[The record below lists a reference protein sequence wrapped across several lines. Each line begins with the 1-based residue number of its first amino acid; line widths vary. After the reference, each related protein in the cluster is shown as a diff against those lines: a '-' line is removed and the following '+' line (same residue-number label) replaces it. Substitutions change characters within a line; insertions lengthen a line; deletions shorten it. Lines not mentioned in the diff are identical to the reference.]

1 MEGNYN
7 WDLGHKFLQQGQALQ
22 DTSPNGSHD
31 PTAQKECKVWGRE
44 LQCRSIWK
52 TPQAPR
58 VTIPLL
64 RPQTIPWVS
73 RPVNIGEKSSI
84 GQGWWVNLHGI
95 LAQAE
100 LKAFTLPFCLAMTI
114 YPHSEGNISQVVRN
128 LASHLMWEKSLEYP
142 ACQQQRQMPIPD
154 TSPFS
159 GDTDW
164 LPSGGFLLCG
174 PSSHKDMALHCAHSR
189 YGFAS
194 RFCSGSVSTIVS
206 SHPKY
211 FIHTHGISYNIAS
224 VRGLFVSFMKK
235 KKGQ

>member
-58 VTIPLL
+58 VTISLL

-73 RPVNIGEKSSI
+73 RPVNIGEKSSL

-128 LASHLMWEKSLEYP
+128 LASHLMWQKSLEYP

-154 TSPFS
+154 TSPS
-159 GDTDW
+159 LGTLTDFPVVDSFCVAPPPTRTW
-164 LPSGGFLLCG
+164 HFIVHIPGMDLPPASVVVLSVLLFLYIPNTWYTPMASLIILLQSEDFLFLLW
-174 PSSHKDMALHCAHSR
+174 
-189 YGFAS
+189 
-194 RFCSGSVSTIVS
+194 
-206 SHPKY
+206 
-211 FIHTHGISYNIAS
+211 
-224 VRGLFVSFMKK
+224 K